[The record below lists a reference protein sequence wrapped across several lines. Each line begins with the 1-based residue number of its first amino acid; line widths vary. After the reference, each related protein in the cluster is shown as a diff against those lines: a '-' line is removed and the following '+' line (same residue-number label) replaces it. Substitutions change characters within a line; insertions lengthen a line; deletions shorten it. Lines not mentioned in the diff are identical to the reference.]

1 MAVSLTAV
9 QLRDEIGL
17 PDTTVGNVTADRLL
31 AVCSAEVQLY
41 APAAPEETQNEA
53 VLRMAGHLDSSRD
66 TSFLQEV
73 KIADLDLTF
82 RAAAGSALRQSG
94 GMAILSP
101 HKRRRAGVC
110 EAVTT

>member
-1 MAVSLTAV
+1 MTLTAIE
-9 QLRDEIGL
+9 LRDHLGL
-17 PDTTVGNVTADRLL
+17 PDTTAGNATAARLL

-41 APAAPEETQNEA
+41 APAAPKETQNEA

-94 GMAILSP
+94 GMALLSP

-110 EAVTT
+110 KAVTT